1 METATVPAELEAYWK
16 QLDCGF
22 PRVEP
27 VFADCM
33 REALATL
40 SKQGVDD
47 YLEHARFLGK
57 MGRGA
62 EPILIFLEEWPA
74 VAKRLG
80 EEALPAVMKYI
91 SRM

>member
-1 METATVPAELEAYWK
+1 METVAIPEEFKTYWE

-40 SKQGVDD
+40 SKEGVD
-47 YLEHARFLGK
+47 RK
-57 MGRGA
+57 S
-62 EPILIFLEEWPA
+62 
-74 VAKRLG
+74 V
-80 EEALPAVMKYI
+80 V
-91 SRM
+91 